1 MTTRSQSRLE
11 RLLASF
17 PRLRPEL
24 PPAFQSIYTEQ
35 YLRNRSGATA
45 AASLSQRLER
55 WLHRQVA
62 ADLHGGPGP
71 ATLELGA
78 GTLNQLPYEPGVA
91 IYDIVEPFTALF
103 ADSPSRG
110 RVREVFADIAEA
122 PADRR
127 YGRITSV
134 ASLEHI
140 CDLPAVLARAA
151 LLLDEGGA
159 MRAAIPSEGGV
170 LWRLGW
176 TCTTGL
182 EFRLRYG
189 LDYGLLMRHEH
200 VNQAWEIET
209 LASALFEDVEIRSLG
224 VGRQLSFYRF
234 IAGRRPRLDVARA
247 WEARYRGTG

>member
-1 MTTRSQSRLE
+1 MTTLSQSELD
-11 RLLASF
+11 RLLVSF
-17 PRLRPEL
+17 PRPRPEL
-24 PPAFQSIYTEQ
+24 PPAFETIYTEQ
-35 YLRNRSGATA
+35 YLRNRSGASA

-62 ADLHGGPGP
+62 ADLGGGRGQ

-78 GTLNQLPYEPGVA
+78 GTLNQLPYEPDA
-91 IYDIVEPFTALF
+91 APYDIVEPFTALF
-103 ADSPSRG
+103 ANSPLLD
-110 RVREVFADIAEA
+110 RVRQVFTDVADV
-122 PADRR
+122 PADSR

-151 LLLDEGGA
+151 LLLDEGGVL
-159 MRAAIPSEGGV
+159 RAAIPSEGGL

-176 TCTTGL
+176 SCTTGL

-200 VNQAWEIET
+200 VNQAWEIEA
-209 LASALFEDVEIRSLG
+209 LANALFEKVEIRSLG
-224 VGRQLSFYRF
+224 VGRQLSLYRF

-247 WEARYRGTG
+247 WEARYRGSA